1 MIRILFGDTE
11 AYKDKF
17 RTCSRTR
24 VLDKQWLGSSF
35 YCKEHTKPL
44 FETHQILSVH
54 NLYSYHCFMEVFHI
68 LKFQSPPFL
77 FYQYC
82 FSQRNYLT
90 HIVLNPPTPSD
101 HFIYRSSVLWN
112 QLRKKLELEDI
123 SVSSSRIKAQLR
135 SMLHS
140 NQHKH
145 DKLEWLS
152 THDFNINII
161 SKSQS

>member
-1 MIRILFGDTE
+1 M
-11 AYKDKF
+11 
-17 RTCSRTR
+17 
-24 VLDKQWLGSSF
+24 QSSF
-35 YCKEHTKPL
+35 QFGCTMP
-44 FETHQILSVH
+44 VG
-54 NLYSYHCFMEVFHI
+54 VFRI
-68 LKFQSPPFL
+68 LKFQSPSSL
-77 FYQYC
+77 FYQYR

-90 HIVLNPPTPSD
+90 HIVLSPPTPSE

-123 SVSSSRIKAQLR
+123 SVSSSRTKAQLR
-135 SMLHS
+135 SMLHL

-161 SKSQS
+161 SKSQSQCNRPLILQPVDWIMCVFFRIFEIPNIFL